1 VTLTNAAETFME
13 YIDQGFALDITDEYF
28 KRGLDKRTY
37 AEFQAGN
44 SKNNRVYGLSI
55 TGMHLWQTVYYNKT
69 RLDAL
74 GITIPTRITID
85 DFIKVAAQVKSRG
98 MQPIAFG
105 DKDGWPAILMIGDYL
120 LQSSDPSLIDRL
132 NSGQAHWDTSREA
145 RSAVTAMVKLAQG
158 GALVPG
164 WESQDQNAAIQS
176 FAGGVCAFLYNGTWW
191 GGNVEGGI
199 SAIPFELGAF
209 TMPLIDA
216 STQVKGTQFWS
227 DMVIFINS
235 KTKNVSAALDVL
247 DYLSTPTY
255 ASERTIDQGTYTGN
269 PEVNKTIKLAPIFM
283 TEPLTLQVNLPKM
296 GYMDHAF
303 PIPTIEVMKVELQK
317 AMTGVET
324 VDQALRNIEA
334 SHARERK

>member
-1 VTLTNAAETFME
+1 
-13 YIDQGFALDITDEYF
+13 
-28 KRGLDKRTY
+28 
-37 AEFQAGN
+37 
-44 SKNNRVYGLSI
+44 
-55 TGMHLWQTVYYNKT
+55 
-69 RLDAL
+69 
-74 GITIPTRITID
+74 
-85 DFIKVAAQVKSRG
+85 

-132 NSGQAHWDTSREA
+132 NSGEAHWDTSPEA
-145 RSAVTAMVKLAQG
+145 RSAVEAMVKLAQG

-164 WESQDQNAAIQS
+164 WESQDQQAAIQS

-191 GGNVEGGI
+191 GGNVQGGI
-199 SAIPFELGAF
+199 SAVPFELGSL

-216 STQVKGTQFWS
+216 STQVRGTQFWS
-227 DMVIFINS
+227 DMVLFVNS
-235 KTKNVSAALDVL
+235 KAKNVSAALDVF

-255 ASERTIDQGTYTGN
+255 ASERTIDEGTYTGN

-317 AMTGVET
+317 AMTGAET
-324 VDQALRNIEA
+324 VDQALKNIEA
-334 SHARERK
+334 SHASERK